1 MVKKLIFCVLFC
13 LIAIPMSGFAIDL
26 RDYTN
31 PDTFYQ
37 EAYLSGRFNFQD
49 KGDNRLS
56 PEDCDEE
63 DEECVGGQASYNG
76 TALANYEI
84 YYSTLPF
91 SWIFQ
96 VDGTFD
102 FERSAEKEADSQEG
116 YEIAARTV
124 ADKYYK
130 DTKFLG
136 YGSGDFTYRKLMG
149 SDDADD
155 PYAKLGIG
163 AGYGRVI
170 DATVLAKAMR
180 SIEDL
185 QKYGVITRELSDQ
198 GYLKFAEII
207 DKEEE
212 FKSEYG
218 AVEYEKYWFEAMEE
232 VLRAE
237 GILAE
242 DALGAMGVI
251 RVREI
256 LINEP
261 FSVRKHGWIARGG
274 LGFVLSNFDGSDS
287 DPSLDAS
294 LEYAYP
300 YTYRLQ
306 IIERAAYST
315 ILSDDIVHQI
325 SNALSATYE
334 VSDRIDWENRW
345 TLGLT
350 LPTES
355 GAKNIISNNLSTTFR
370 YYISNKINFD
380 TTLSFNHLDD
390 DMKDN
395 GNDDLETT
403 LFAGITYRI
412 R

>member
-1 MVKKLIFCVLFC
+1 
-13 LIAIPMSGFAIDL
+13 
-26 RDYTN
+26 
-31 PDTFYQ
+31 
-37 EAYLSGRFNFQD
+37 
-49 KGDNRLS
+49 
-56 PEDCDEE
+56 
-63 DEECVGGQASYNG
+63 
-76 TALANYEI
+76 
-84 YYSTLPF
+84 
-91 SWIFQ
+91 
-96 VDGTFD
+96 
-102 FERSAEKEADSQEG
+102 
-116 YEIAARTV
+116 
-124 ADKYYK
+124 
-130 DTKFLG
+130 
-136 YGSGDFTYRKLMG
+136 MG

-294 LEYAYP
+294 FEYAYP